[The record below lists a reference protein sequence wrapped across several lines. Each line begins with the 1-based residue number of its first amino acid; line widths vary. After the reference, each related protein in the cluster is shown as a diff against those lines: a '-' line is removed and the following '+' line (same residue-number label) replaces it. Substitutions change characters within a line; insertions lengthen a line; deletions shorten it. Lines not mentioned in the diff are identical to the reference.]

1 MSAVGIIATLGLVA
15 WLYLV
20 LLHGGFWL
28 TRERE
33 EDFGQAE
40 NRAGFD
46 WPAVIAIVPARNE
59 ADVLPWSLASLAA
72 QDYPGEFSI
81 VLVDDQSTDGTA
93 DVARRVADR
102 AGCKITVVNGA
113 PLPSG
118 WTGKVWAMHQGAA
131 SASAGENP
139 PRYFLLTDADI
150 GYDRGVLTSLVQRAS
165 VEKRV
170 LTSVM
175 ARLNCRSFAEKA
187 LIPAFVFFFKMLYPF
202 AWANRA
208 IARTAAAAGGCML
221 VDRVAL
227 ERSGGIEVI
236 RGALIDDC
244 TLARVMKTQGPIWLG
259 MSERVLSLRPY
270 PKVEDIRRM
279 VARSAYAQLRYSPLL
294 LLGTVAGM
302 SLLYLAPPLIILG
315 ASYPAWVFSTAAYLL
330 MALSFQPTLRFYHRS
345 PLWGLALPLIAA
357 AYLVF
362 TLDSAYQH
370 SAGRGG
376 LWKGRVQAQ
385 AGKQ

>member
-1 MSAVGIIATLGLVA
+1 
-15 WLYLV
+15 
-20 LLHGGFWL
+20 
-28 TRERE
+28 
-33 EDFGQAE
+33 
-40 NRAGFD
+40 
-46 WPAVIAIVPARNE
+46 
-59 ADVLPWSLASLAA
+59 
-72 QDYPGEFSI
+72 
-81 VLVDDQSTDGTA
+81 
-93 DVARRVADR
+93 
-102 AGCKITVVNGA
+102 
-113 PLPSG
+113 
-118 WTGKVWAMHQGAA
+118 MHQGIAAA
-131 SASAGENP
+131 SAGQSAP
-139 PRYFLLTDADI
+139 QYFLLTDADI
-150 GYDRGVLTSLVQRAS
+150 GYEVGVLMSLAQRAS
-165 VEKRV
+165 GENRV

-175 ARLNCRSFAEKA
+175 AKLNCESFAEKA

-202 AWANRA
+202 AWTNRA

-221 VDRVAL
+221 TERLAL
-227 ERSGGIEVI
+227 ERAGGIGAI

-244 TLARVMKTQGPIWLG
+244 TLAKIMKAQGPIWLG

-279 VARSAYAQLRYSPLL
+279 VARSAYAQLHYSPFL
-294 LLGTVAGM
+294 LLGTIIGM
-302 SLLYLAPPLIILG
+302 SVLYLAPPLIILG

-345 PLWGLALPLIAA
+345 PLWGFALPLIAA
-357 AYLVF
+357 AYLIF